1 MKYCKKCGVLY
12 SDLLDVCP
20 KCGVE
25 TEDPNALPPKEAPK
39 SVRVRQWI
47 GIVIGIPLMIGV
59 LYVVIRF
66 LYALGGY

>member
-47 GIVIGIPLMIGV
+47 GIIIGIPALIAV
-59 LYVVIRF
+59 LYAAIAWMQAMR
-66 LYALGGY
+66 